1 MWGRSPTDLMNE
13 DLLVDARIRA
23 LSRLS
28 GATMHE
34 LRGAANSVALHLQ
47 LLTIAPLEDDD
58 PERRQRSLAAVD
70 DGRRRLFD
78 IAEVFVRHT
87 VVPDARPSEFDL
99 VRVTGDAVALSRPY
113 AVARR
118 VDMTLAPPRLAPAVR
133 GRRDVVS
140 QVMLDLLLDMLDRAG
155 DGGSVDVTV
164 ESENGA
170 GAVRAALRAS
180 STDTTPDAE
189 RVARAESAMR
199 WAGGELRR
207 DGDGLVLRLPVPSP
221 GESQ

>member
-1 MWGRSPTDLMNE
+1 MNE

-34 LRGAANSVALHLQ
+34 LRGAANTVALHLQ
-47 LLTIAPLEDDD
+47 LLTMESRPDDD
-58 PERRQRSLAAVD
+58 EDVGRRQRSLAAVD

-78 IAEVFVRHT
+78 IAEVFVRHA
-87 VVPDARPSEFDL
+87 VVPDAKPTEFDL
-99 VRVTGDAVALSRPY
+99 ARVTGDAVALLRPY

-118 VDMTLAPPRLAPAVR
+118 VDMTLAPTQVAPAVR

-140 QVMLDLLLDMLDRAG
+140 QVMLDLLLDMLDRAAN
-155 DGGSVDVTV
+155 GGSVDVTV

-170 GAVRAALRAS
+170 GAVRAALRGS
-180 STDTTPDAE
+180 SPDTTPDAE
-189 RVARAESAMR
+189 CVARAESAMQ
-199 WAGGELRR
+199 WAGGELRH
-207 DGDGLVLRLPVPSP
+207 DGNGVVLRLPVPPP
-221 GESQ
+221 GEPQ

>member
-1 MWGRSPTDLMNE
+1 MWGRSPTVRMNE

-28 GATMHE
+28 GATIHE

-47 LLTIAPLEDDD
+47 LLTMEAQRDDD
-58 PERRQRSLAAVD
+58 GERRQRSLAAVD

-78 IAEVFVRHT
+78 IAEVFVRHA
-87 VVPDARPSEFDL
+87 VIPDARPSEFDL
-99 VRVTGDAVALSRPY
+99 ARVTGDAVALSRPY
-113 AVARR
+113 AVQRR
-118 VDMTLAPPRLAPAVR
+118 VDMTLAPSRMAPAVH

-140 QVMLDLLLDMLDRAG
+140 QVMLDLLLDMLDRAP

-170 GAVRAALRAS
+170 GAVRAALRTS
-180 STDTTPDAE
+180 SAQTTPDADS
-189 RVARAESAMR
+189 VARAESAMQ
-199 WAGGELRR
+199 WAGGELRQ

>member
-47 LLTIAPLEDDD
+47 LLALEPHDDD
-58 PERRQRSLAAVD
+58 DVERRRRSLAAVD

-87 VVPDARPSEFDL
+87 VLPDLRPSEFDL
-99 VRVTGDAVALSRPY
+99 ARLTGDAVALSRPY
-113 AVARR
+113 AVQRR
-118 VDMTLAPPRLAPAVR
+118 VDMTLAPTRLAPAVR

-140 QVMLDLLLDMLDRAG
+140 QVLLDLLLDMLDRAG
-155 DGGSVDVTV
+155 NGGSVDVAV

-170 GAVRAALRAS
+170 GAVHAALRVVS
-180 STDTTPDAE
+180 PDRPPDVE
-189 RVARAESAMR
+189 RVAGAEAAMQ
-199 WAGGELRR
+199 WAGGELRH
-207 DGDGLVLRLPVPSP
+207 DGDRLVLRLPVPPP